1 MKIVKKIVIFPTIL
15 VLRIIRWLINVIIK
29 AECWVAGV
37 GFLLLAVLAIL
48 AIMKQQWLQ
57 VGIFAGMAGVG
68 AIFLFL
74 SANIQVLLEDGLERM
89 KQKRGKP

>member
-1 MKIVKKIVIFPTIL
+1 MRIVKKIVIIPIIL
-15 VLRIIRWLINVIIK
+15 VLSILSRLINLIIK

-37 GFLLLAVLAIL
+37 GFLLLAILAIL
-48 AIMKQQWLQ
+48 ASIKHQWLQ

-74 SANIQVLLEDGLERM
+74 SANIQILLEDSLERL
-89 KQKRGKP
+89 KS

>member
-1 MKIVKKIVIFPTIL
+1 MRIVKKIVIIPIIL
-15 VLRIIRWLINVIIK
+15 VLSILSRLINLIIK

-37 GFLLLAVLAIL
+37 GFLLLAILAIL
-48 AIMKQQWLQ
+48 AIIKHQWLQ

-74 SANIQVLLEDGLERM
+74 SANIQILLEDSLERL
-89 KQKRGKP
+89 KS

>member
-1 MKIVKKIVIFPTIL
+1 MRIVKKIIIL
-15 VLRIIRWLINVIIK
+15 LIIIVLSILSRLINLIIK

-37 GFLLLAVLAIL
+37 GFLLLAILAIL
-48 AIMKQQWLQ
+48 AIIKHQWLQ

-74 SANIQVLLEDGLERM
+74 SANIQILLEDSLERL
-89 KQKRGKP
+89 KS